1 MTASPYREPRQ
12 KLRNVDLSFVTVLAL
27 SWLAATVATSLT
39 LWLLV
44 GVLGST

>member
-1 MTASPYREPRQ
+1 MTATPLREARP
-12 KLRNVDLSFVTVLAL
+12 KLHHVDVGLVTVLAL
-27 SWLAATVATSLT
+27 SWLAATIATSLT